1 MAEIAV
7 GGAINEG
14 FSLIRRHP
22 GSVLVWGV
30 VRIALSVAVVAL
42 YAPVYFSIFQAARAG
57 AGAAALQ
64 GNPQL
69 LQMQS
74 LSLPIDI
81 VQLFIA
87 SVIWCAVFRSVLHPE
102 QSRFAYLR
110 VGATEFFVA
119 VLLLGAGFG
128 LVIGMIGV
136 VLVSAIVIGLL
147 AVMHLVWLAVIVG
160 ILAAIA
166 SLIALIYFGLRFS
179 MVGPMIVEDSKFH
192 LGESWNL
199 TRGHV
204 GSLFM
209 IGLLI
214 FVVALVAEIVLG
226 IVLIAVGAGA
236 LAAIAGG
243 FQNVPVLFQE
253 PPQVI
258 FARLGPILIIAAL
271 LWIPFVGCLAA
282 ITAAPWA
289 RAYRD
294 LQPPDLAATFA

>member
-22 GSVLVWGV
+22 GSVLIWGV
-30 VRIALSVAVVAL
+30 ARIALSVAVVAL
-42 YAPVYFSIFQAARAG
+42 YAPVYFSIFQAVRAG
-57 AGAAALQ
+57 AGPAAFQ
-64 GNPQL
+64 GNPQI

-74 LSLPIDI
+74 LSYLIDI
-81 VQLFIA
+81 VQLFIS

-110 VGATEFFVA
+110 VGVTEFFVA
-119 VLLLGAGFG
+119 VLLLGAGFALVFG
-128 LVIGMIGV
+128 LVGV
-136 VLVSAIVIGLL
+136 ILVSAIVIALL
-147 AVMHLVWLAVIVG
+147 AVMHLVWLAVIIG

-192 LGESWNL
+192 LGESWAL

-214 FVVALVAEIVLG
+214 FVVALIAEIVLG
-226 IVLIAVGAGA
+226 ILLVAVGAGA

-258 FARLGPILIIAAL
+258 FARLGPILIIAAV

>member
-22 GSVLVWGV
+22 GSVLIWGV
-30 VRIALSVAVVAL
+30 ARIALSVAVVAL
-42 YAPVYFSIFQAARAG
+42 YAPVYFSIFQAVRAG
-57 AGAAALQ
+57 AGPAAFQ
-64 GNPQL
+64 GNPQI

-74 LSLPIDI
+74 LSYLIDI
-81 VQLFIA
+81 VQLFISA
-87 SVIWCAVFRSVLHPE
+87 LIWCAVFRSVLHPE

-119 VLLLGAGFG
+119 VLLLGAGFVFGIG
-128 LVIGMIGV
+128 LIGV
-136 VLVSAIVIGLL
+136 ILVSAIVIALL

-166 SLIALIYFGLRFS
+166 LLIALIYFGLRFS
-179 MVGPMIVEDSKFH
+179 MVGPMIVEDGKFH
-192 LGESWNL
+192 LGESWAL

-214 FVVALVAEIVLG
+214 FVVALIAEIVLG
-226 IVLIAVGAGA
+226 IVLVAIGAGA

-258 FARLGPILIIAAL
+258 FARLGPILIIAAV

>member
-22 GSVLVWGV
+22 GSVLIWGAA
-30 VRIALSVAVVAL
+30 RIALSVAVIAL
-42 YAPVYFSIFQAARAG
+42 YAPVYFSIFQAVRAG
-57 AGAAALQ
+57 AGPAAFQ

-69 LQMQS
+69 LQLQS
-74 LSLPIDI
+74 LSYLIDI
-81 VQLFIA
+81 VQLFISA
-87 SVIWCAVFRSVLHPE
+87 LIWCAVFRSVLHPE

-119 VLLLGAGFG
+119 VLLLGAGFVFGIG
-128 LVIGMIGV
+128 LIGV
-136 VLVSAIVIGLL
+136 ILVAAIVIALL
-147 AVMHLVWLAVIVG
+147 AVLHLVWLAVIVG

-166 SLIALIYFGLRFS
+166 SIIALIYFGLRFS
-179 MVGPMIVEDSKFH
+179 MVGPMIVEDGKFH
-192 LGESWNL
+192 LGESWAL

-214 FVVALVAEIVLG
+214 FVVALIAEIVLG
-226 IVLIAVGAGA
+226 IVLVAIGAGA

-243 FQNVPVLFQE
+243 FQNVPVLFQQ